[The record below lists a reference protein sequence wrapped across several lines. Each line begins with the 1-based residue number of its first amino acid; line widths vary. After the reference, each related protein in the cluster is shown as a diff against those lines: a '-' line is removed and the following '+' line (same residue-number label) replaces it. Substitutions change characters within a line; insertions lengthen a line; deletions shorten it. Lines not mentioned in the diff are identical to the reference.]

1 MKSKCPLIEKITEA
15 SSKVHEKS
23 VQQYAKLL
31 DAYES
36 ICSVI
41 SKLVVQGGIEP
52 ILSPTEN
59 ISKRLSLTAV
69 LMQSS
74 TIVWDLTLSGYYIVS
89 ISAMRH
95 YMEVLARIIELR
107 KGSNVSSKKT
117 PNVSVL
123 PFKLSNNYGRLS
135 EICHTA
141 NNEYLARFVESSED
155 NEVASVLPAFSSEW
169 SFSLL
174 SLHIAHM
181 ITLAIEIHELQSEL
195 YSDMILEN
203 ITPTL
208 LDVGQKLVEVGFW
221 ETINENPV

>member
-1 MKSKCPLIEKITEA
+1 MKSNCPLIEKITEA

-31 DAYES
+31 DTYES
-36 ICSVI
+36 ICSII

-52 ILSPTEN
+52 IHSSTEN
-59 ISKRLSLTAV
+59 TSKRLSLTAG
-69 LMQSS
+69 LIQSS
-74 TIVWDLTLSGYYIVS
+74 TIVWDLILSGYYIVS

-141 NNEYLARFVESSED
+141 NNEYFARFIESSED

-195 YSDMILEN
+195 YPDMILEN
-203 ITPTL
+203 ITPSL
-208 LDVGQKLVEVGFW
+208 LDVVQKLVEVGFW